1 MPRVWT
7 FPRVNRGAKIYRV
20 EWKGNRPRVA
30 EFEVQTAATST
41 VVVHDADG
49 REQILVGK
57 ITLRQFGA
65 TAEQAVQREFE
76 RLATTVARH
85 GVNARNAVEQSRQLA
100 ALLPDLTP

>member
-7 FPRVNRGAKIYRV
+7 FPRVTRGAKIYRV
-20 EWKGNRPRVA
+20 EWTGNRPKVA

-57 ITLRQFGA
+57 ITLRQFGS

-85 GVNARNAVEQSRQLA
+85 GVNARNVVEQSRQLA
-100 ALLPDLTP
+100 ALLPHVVQ